1 MNDFI
6 KLFIQEATSTIE
18 GLTGTSPEIKEIRS
32 IDLKQEKIPSPYA
45 LTIIETS
52 GDFHTSLAIATPV
65 DLATALAD
73 TMVGGEGQVKESM
86 DDDDLDA
93 NKEINS
99 NIFGALSTSLGSQK
113 KLPKLNFSCKSIEF
127 VTSEQSNQ
135 DYMKAY
141 DFSFELNTITSHFW
155 LLSPEDL
162 ENNISQ
168 AHPIASE
175 SIPQDQAQATSNLS
189 SDEMKNIAMLLDVK
203 LNVKVRIG
211 QKRMLLKD
219 VVSMDIGSVIELN
232 QLAND
237 PLEILIDDKVI
248 AKGEVVIV
256 DGNFGIQVTEIGT
269 KRQRLEQLKGNH

>member
-6 KLFIQEATSTIE
+6 KLFIQEAISTIE
-18 GLTGTSPEIKEIRS
+18 GLTGSSPNIKEIKS
-32 IDLKQEKIPSPYA
+32 IDLKQEKISPPYA
-45 LTIIETS
+45 LTSIETS

-65 DLATALAD
+65 ELATALAD
-73 TMVGGEGQVKESM
+73 TMVGGEGNAKESM

-113 KLPKLNFSCKSIEF
+113 KLPKLSFSCKSIEF
-127 VTSEQSNQ
+127 VTSDQ
-135 DYMKAY
+135 DHQGYTKAY
-141 DFSFELNTITSHFW
+141 NFSFELNTISSHFW
-155 LLSPEDL
+155 LLSSADL
-162 ENNISQ
+162 ENNLTQ
-168 AHPIASE
+168 EAPTAKE
-175 SIPQDQAQATSNLS
+175 TTTQEQAQTTSSLS

-269 KRQRLEQLKGNH
+269 KRQRLEQLKGH